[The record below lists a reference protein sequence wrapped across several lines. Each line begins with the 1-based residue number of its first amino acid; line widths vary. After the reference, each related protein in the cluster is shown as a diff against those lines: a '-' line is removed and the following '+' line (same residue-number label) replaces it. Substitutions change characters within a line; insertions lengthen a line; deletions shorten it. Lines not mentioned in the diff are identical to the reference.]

1 MPALRDSGC
10 GRLARPVGRV
20 ARLLLPSAACLP
32 AAMAA
37 QAPAPDWRADWALA
51 DGFTLRRDAH
61 GFRFPT
67 AIAFV
72 PHPGPAP
79 GDPLYY
85 ITELQGTIKVVT
97 NDRAVRVFATV
108 STPTEDTLP
117 AQSAEVGLAGICLE
131 PIHGYVF
138 ATFAHRDSTGVLRN
152 ALIRYQ
158 TTPGRFG
165 LRPSNTV
172 LFRAP
177 FGGDMSAVSHQIGP
191 CQATPTALF
200 VSVGDGEQELSQDLR
215 STLGKVLRMTHD
227 ARPLATN
234 PFYGRG
240 RNAAYVWALGLRNPF
255 GLRLLAGRL
264 LVADNGDALDRFLEI
279 ERGRNYLW
287 DGSDRSIGAN
297 AAQVFGPAVSPVQ
310 LDYCSASGLPAGW
323 RNRFYV
329 ALSGRP
335 SDVGQD
341 AVRRGK
347 GVMRLDYGLVEHRM
361 RSVPE
366 YLVRY
371 RGTHHQAVVGL
382 GCGPDGIYF
391 VPIFPDTTGETAV
404 LVARYAPGSRYPYPL
419 FGDTRPIL
427 VMERNRC
434 FGCHSLGGKGGTAGP
449 RLDYDSLVARL
460 GARLGSAEYRVR
472 IAAVDSLPGQP
483 FVAYRDA
490 RARVLATSGD
500 ERLFTW
506 VHYHLLEP
514 KFDNPSAQ
522 MPNLGLS
529 DADAVSVAQFLLTP
543 PAHTV
548 KPAPVPRRQPARP
561 VKPARHGRLGR
572 LIDALPLPRTVQ
584 LALAFVG
591 GLVAGAALMR
601 VLRKQPPGS

>member
-1 MPALRDSGC
+1 
-10 GRLARPVGRV
+10 
-20 ARLLLPSAACLP
+20 LP
-32 AAMAA
+32 AVIAA

-51 DGFTLRRDAH
+51 DGFTLRRDAN

-72 PHPGPAP
+72 PHPGRAP

-85 ITELQGTIKVVT
+85 ITELQGTIKVVA

-131 PIHGYVF
+131 PTHGYVF
-138 ATFAHRDSTGVLRN
+138 ATFAYRDSTGVLRN
-152 ALIRYQ
+152 ALVRYQ
-158 TTPGRFG
+158 TTPRRFG
-165 LRPSNTV
+165 LRPRKTV
-172 LFRAP
+172 LFREP

-191 CQATPTALF
+191 CQATPEGLF

-215 STLGKVLRMTHD
+215 STLGKILRMSHN

-234 PFYGRG
+234 PFYDRG
-240 RNAAYVWALGLRNPF
+240 GNAAYVWALGLRNPF
-255 GLRLLAGRL
+255 GLKLLADRL

-391 VPIFPDTTGETAV
+391 VPIFPDTTGESAV
-404 LVARYAPGSRYPYPL
+404 VVVRYAPGSGYPYPL
-419 FGDTRPIL
+419 FGDTRPSL
-427 VMERNRC
+427 VMDRNRC
-434 FGCHSLGGKGGTAGP
+434 FGCHSLGGTGGTVGP
-449 RLDYDSLVARL
+449 RLDYDSLAPRL
-460 GARLGSAEYRVR
+460 RARLGSAEYRAR
-472 IAAVDSLPGQP
+472 IAAVDSLSGQP
-483 FVAYRDA
+483 FTAYHGA

-522 MPNLGLS
+522 MPNLGLP

-543 PAHTV
+543 PAHAAAP
-548 KPAPVPRRQPARP
+548 PATPRRPLARP
-561 VKPARHGRLGR
+561 PKRPSQGRVAR
-572 LIDALPLPRTVQ
+572 LIQALPLPRAAQV
-584 LALAFVG
+584 ALAFVG
-591 GLVAGAALMR
+591 GLVAGV
-601 VLRKQPPGS
+601 VLVRGVRR